1 MPVQYSHL
9 TEPLVV
15 AKREKFDVY
24 WFIGPLCILRQVL
37 TFDLTNKM
45 LMHVTKNVVLRPF
58 PLLHG
63 GQVLSMPH
71 RQKNDMVQL
80 LRRRE
85 STLVTPGRTNAKHVN
100 LGKPLK

>member
-9 TEPLVV
+9 TGPLVG

-45 LMHVTKNVVLRPF
+45 LMHVTKNVVKVTLRKPNN
-58 PLLHG
+58 PET
-63 GQVLSMPH
+63 
-71 RQKNDMVQL
+71 
-80 LRRRE
+80 LRHD
-85 STLVTPGRTNAKHVN
+85 TLTPS
-100 LGKPLK
+100 LFLIS